1 MSPSLRFRVYD
12 LGEDQQATTEI
23 LGGFPMSSIQ
33 QDDVLLILKL
43 LDESAFDELH
53 VETEDFKLWARKHGK
68 GISLEEAAFEG
79 KSPKPPLTIETTSA
93 GGQGLD
99 LSARELT
106 GSKVE
111 AQLGKRTCEPSATG
125 QRLNPIKAPM
135 LGTFYRTPKP
145 GAPPYVEVGSMVN
158 EDDPVGII
166 EVMKLFNTVKAGVRG
181 QIVQVCAE
189 QGQMVE
195 FQQTLFL
202 VEEISEEKDLPKA
215 SPA

>member
-1 MSPSLRFRVYD
+1 M
-12 LGEDQQATTEI
+12 T
-23 LGGFPMSSIQ
+23 SITQ
-33 QDDVLLILKL
+33 EDVLLILKL

-53 VETEDFKLWARKHGK
+53 VEMENLKLSASKHGK
-68 GISLEEAAFEG
+68 GISLDEANFEG
-79 KSPKPPLTIETTSA
+79 KRPTPAPTIEPTLA
-93 GGQGLD
+93 DGQGLD
-99 LSARELT
+99 RSARELT

-111 AQLGKRTCEPSATG
+111 AQLGKQTCGPSATG
-125 QRLNPIKAPM
+125 QGLNPIKAPI

-145 GAPPYVEVGSMVN
+145 GAPPYVEVGSVVN

-181 QIVQVCAE
+181 RIAQICAE

-202 VEEISEEKDLPKA
+202 VEKIHEEKDLPKA
-215 SPA
+215 SPV

>member
-1 MSPSLRFRVYD
+1 MSPSLRLKVYD
-12 LGEDQQATTEI
+12 SGEDKQATTEI

-53 VETEDFKLWARKHGK
+53 VETEDFKLWASKHGG
-68 GISLEEAAFEG
+68 GISPGGAALEG
-79 KSPKPPLTIETTSA
+79 KRPTLAPNIEPTTA
-93 GGQGLD
+93 AGQGQD
-99 LSARELT
+99 LSATKLA
-106 GSKVE
+106 GSKAE
-111 AQLGKRTCEPSATG
+111 AQSPKQTLEQSAVRQGLT
-125 QRLNPIKAPM
+125 PIIAPM

-158 EDDPVGII
+158 EDDPVCII

-181 QIVQVCAE
+181 RIVQICAE

-202 VEEISEEKDLPKA
+202 IEKNP
-215 SPA
+215 